1 MAGSDA
7 GEQVQ
12 CPGCGSTVLRKAM
25 IPVLADGGG
34 VQYLCVACARLLVV
48 KASED
53 GRGSAEEA
61 SEDASEDA
69 PDADAPVPSAADGPN
84 RAEVASP

>member
-12 CPGCGSTVLRKAM
+12 CPGCGLTVLQKAM
-25 IPVLADGGG
+25 IPVLGDGGG

-61 SEDASEDA
+61 SEEASEDA
-69 PDADAPVPSAADGPN
+69 SDAGGPRPSAADGAD
-84 RAEVASP
+84 RSEVASP